1 MRNRWISGTVPLVFA
16 AGMVACGGSDD
27 RREEEP
33 VQDRMANAQQQMTL
47 TGCVQ
52 TGTLETQYVLQN
64 ALTDEQA
71 AQQRSNENQTRDPAR
86 PDNPAIT
93 PYSFVQLR
101 AENASDLRQ
110 YLGQEVRVTGKLTDT
125 GESTIGTSGAKG
137 AQGTHQAPSGDKSM
151 AAATDRSHSEKER
164 AEAGP
169 IARESMAN
177 GTAPIIRVE
186 NISPTG
192 RNCSEAPTKR

>member
-16 AGMVACGGSDD
+16 AGMIACGGSDD
-27 RREEEP
+27 RREAQP

-52 TGTLETQYVLQN
+52 TGTLETEYVLQN
-64 ALTDEQA
+64 ARTDEQA
-71 AQQRSNENQTRDPAR
+71 SQQRRDENQTRDPAR
-86 PDNPAIT
+86 PDDPAIT

-101 AENASDLRQ
+101 AEDSSGLRQ
-110 YLGQEVRVTGKLTDT
+110 YLGQEVRVTGIMTDT
-125 GESTIGTSGAKG
+125 GESSIGTSGVK
-137 AQGTHQAPSGDKSM
+137 GTHEAPSGDTSM
-151 AAATDRSHSEKER
+151 AGATEHSPSEKVA

-169 IARESMAN
+169 IARSSMAN

-192 RNCSEAPTKR
+192 GTCSEAPTKR